1 MINTLNK
8 LNLDLGNIAMLT
20 EADRN
25 IVADS
30 LMRAHADKVQTKRA
44 SLLYPEIEI
53 ADSYAI
59 SSEVARRMEAAGAK
73 LVGHKIGLTSKAMQR
88 AAGID
93 EPDFGYLFDHH
104 VVADGARV
112 AHADYL
118 LPRLELELTFVLAEP
133 LKGPGVGLLEVM
145 RATEFV
151 IPSME
156 IIDARFEGQRVIT
169 DNIADN
175 AAAGGIILGGTPI
188 RPFDRDLRMI
198 PGVLYKNADI
208 EETGVACGVLGHPA
222 MGIAWLAN
230 KLAEFDVTLQP
241 GHMMLSGSFVR
252 PVFAARGDTI
262 RADFGDLGAVSVQ
275 FI

>member
-1 MINTLNK
+1 
-8 LNLDLGNIAMLT
+8 MLT
-20 EADRN
+20 EDQRMTVADR
-25 IVADS
+25 
-30 LMRAHADKVQTKRA
+30 LMEAHRTKTQTERA
-44 SLLYPEIEI
+44 SLLFPEIEI

-59 SSEVARRMEAAGAK
+59 SSEVARRMEAAGAT
-73 LVGHKIGLTSKAMQR
+73 LIGHKIGLTSRAMQR
-88 AAGID
+88 ASGID

-104 VVADGARV
+104 VVADGAKV

-133 LKGPGVGLLEVM
+133 LKGPGVGLLDVM
-145 RATEFV
+145 RATEYV
-151 IPSME
+151 VPSME
-156 IIDARFEGQRVIT
+156 IIDARFAGQRVIE

-175 AAAGGIILGGTPI
+175 AAAAGIIVGGTPL

-198 PGVLYKNADI
+198 PGVLYRNADI

-230 KLAEFDVTLQP
+230 KLADFDVTLQP

-252 PVFAARGDTI
+252 PVYAEKGDVI
-262 RADFGDLGAVSVQ
+262 RADFGDLGSVSVQ
-275 FI
+275 FT